1 MQTIMGMSN
10 KGHDM
15 TEGPERQTGIKT
27 TDTVFEIIGYL
38 AEHERGRVSEIAEE
52 CGLANSTVHRHLQTL
67 HDLRYVIKEG
77 ETYHLGL
84 KFLDLGISV
93 RQRKPEY
100 QMIAEKVTEI
110 AEDTEERAQLIVE
123 EHGEGVYIRIERGEH
138 AVEFGHSEGMRLPL
152 HTTAAGKSIM
162 AQLPDERLE
171 EILERNPLES
181 ATDSTITSETEL
193 RAELET
199 IQERGYSFNKQEHI
213 SGLRAVAVPVTWP
226 DNTVIGAISVS
237 GPTHRMKEEWFEK
250 ELPDLLLGIA
260 NELELNIAY
269 HL

>member
-1 MQTIMGMSN
+1 
-10 KGHDM
+10 M
-15 TEGPERQTGIKT
+15 TNGPEQSTEIKT
-27 TDTVFEIIGYL
+27 TDTAFEILEYL
-38 AEHERGRVSEIAEE
+38 VEHEGGRVSEIAEE
-52 CGLANSTVHRHLQTL
+52 CGLANSTVHRHLQTF
-67 HDLRYVIKEG
+67 HDLRYVIQEDQ
-77 ETYHLGL
+77 TYHLGL
-84 KFLDLGISV
+84 KFLDLGIWV

-123 EHGEGVYIRIERGEH
+123 EHGESVYIYIERGEH

-162 AQLPDERLE
+162 AHLPDEHLE
-171 EILERNPLES
+171 EILERNPLEP

-193 RAELET
+193 RADLDT
-199 IQERGYSFNKQEHI
+199 IRERGYSFNKQEHV
-213 SGLRAVAVPVTWP
+213 SGLRAVGVPVMWP
-226 DNTVIGAISVS
+226 DDTVIGAISVS

-260 NELELNIAY
+260 NELELNMAY